1 MEMAIAW
8 ALGRKAN
15 SESKESDRMLPE
27 EADIDAHIKWLE
39 NKEAIYFDHTW
50 SCRIEGPINGYLYIP
65 ELKAIS
71 YKLRIDEIISST
83 DQFTLKNRIKPKYIP
98 PWREQ
103 CYKGKWPIGDRY
115 TPGEFHELSPTWIK
129 VSKICKLSPLIY
141 DSTKII
147 KWQDK
152 KPLESFIPP
161 LRSRVYIIDGNW
173 KCGK

>member
-1 MEMAIAW
+1 MAIAW

-15 SESKESDRMLPE
+15 SESKESDRMLPQ

-50 SCRIEGPINGYLYIP
+50 SCRIEGPINGYLYI
-65 ELKAIS
+65 
-71 YKLRIDEIISST
+71 
-83 DQFTLKNRIKPKYIP
+83 
-98 PWREQ
+98 
-103 CYKGKWPIGDRY
+103 
-115 TPGEFHELSPTWIK
+115 FHEPSPTWIK

-147 KWQDK
+147 KWRDS

-161 LRSRVYIIDGNW
+161 LRSRAYIVDGNW